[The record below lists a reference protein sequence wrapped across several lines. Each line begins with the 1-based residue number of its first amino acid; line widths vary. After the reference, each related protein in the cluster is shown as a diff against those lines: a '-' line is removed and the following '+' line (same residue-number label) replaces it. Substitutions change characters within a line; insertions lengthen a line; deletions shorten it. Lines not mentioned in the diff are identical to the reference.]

1 MRVDNRAEDVLQFD
15 NMNDRR
21 IVGSTHWNHYAIVLD
36 VPEESATISI
46 GVLLMGAGK
55 VWLDSLRFEEVDL
68 SVPTTNLDL
77 HYELLEEPTNL
88 SFEE

>member
-1 MRVDNRAEDVLQFD
+1 
-15 NMNDRR
+15 
-21 IVGSTHWNHYAIVLD
+21 
-36 VPEESATISI
+36 
-46 GVLLMGAGK
+46 MGAGK

-68 SVPTTNLDL
+68 SVPTTNFDF

>member
-1 MRVDNRAEDVLQFD
+1 
-15 NMNDRR
+15 
-21 IVGSTHWNHYAIVLD
+21 VLD
-36 VPEESATISI
+36 VPEDSATISI

-68 SVPTTNLDL
+68 SVPTTNFDF